1 MALSDYGQSFSPLR
15 QGPDDRSKPGGGSQ
29 TQEAIRT
36 ISTRIP
42 RISQGGQ
49 SLAPAPLL
57 NAPGGMGMAA
67 PMGTAGAPS
76 LGLEELIRR
85 LFGLLAGGVPQGAP
99 APMGAPGGMAP
110 MGAPAPM
117 AAPAPM
123 GGLGGGMGSAPQ
135 PRVIPG
141 VLPIPPGAPVQPPMG
156 ATDIGTPPH
165 WGTFNPGQLGG
176 PFPGGPYQGPFGGG

>member
-15 QGPDDRSKPGGGSQ
+15 QGPDAGRAKPGGGSQ

-42 RISQGGQ
+42 RITQGGQ

-85 LFGLLAGGVPQGAP
+85 LFGLLGGGAPMGGP

-110 MGAPAPM
+110 MAGAPLGAPL
-117 AAPAPM
+117 APPTVRP
-123 GGLGGGMGSAPQ
+123 GGMGSAPP
-135 PRVIPG
+135 PRVVPG
-141 VLPIPPGAPVQPPMG
+141 SQ
-156 ATDIGTPPH
+156 
-165 WGTFNPGQLGG
+165 G
-176 PFPGGPYQGPFGGG
+176 PFPGPIQPAPVDPSGSWFNTNPYYQGGIGQGRPPGPIQEQDG